1 VPTTQKT
8 HGVSIIKIG
17 QLMLFRDTYFLF
29 ILKIVRNSQL
39 YNWTKLQLP
48 LVEDGGTV
56 HNGGNCAETN
66 DLFTNTFNPA
76 WITFGKTSYETEEN
90 KRKERRGRK
99 KERTSLSNT
108 AYCLD
113 RRQLAISFVKRPLPS
128 TQRPLLIS
136 PYFC

>member
-76 WITFGKTSYETEEN
+76 
-90 KRKERRGRK
+90 
-99 KERTSLSNT
+99 
-108 AYCLD
+108 
-113 RRQLAISFVKRPLPS
+113 
-128 TQRPLLIS
+128 
-136 PYFC
+136 